1 MRKRIRPLIRTLVER
16 AQAQGTLRPDFTL
29 DDISFV
35 FQAVGRGIENDAASR
50 HAWRRQL
57 SFFFEGLRTRV

>member
-1 MRKRIRPLIRTLVER
+1 MIRTLVVR

-35 FQAVGRGIENDAASR
+35 FQAVGRDIESDVAAR
-50 HAWRRQL
+50 TAWRRHL
-57 SFFFEGLRTRV
+57 SFVFEGVRVRA